1 MLQEEKLSKGKNCR
15 ISVVIS
21 KSAENTAKEKIP
33 QSLAALRDFRGGDYW
48 TRTSDLLRVK
58 MRRVRKERAIPSS
71 PPLLTQNDL
80 LSAPLVPLSAA
91 CSSSSLGHGLG
102 QETGQFYKRFIC

>member
-58 MRRVRKERAIPSS
+58 IRMDIKCLLLGAFQYFWLHFFRTGKRAWSTVSTRYYPDIGQRIGQI
-71 PPLLTQNDL
+71 TG
-80 LSAPLVPLSAA
+80 SA
-91 CSSSSLGHGLG
+91 H
-102 QETGQFYKRFIC
+102 

>member
-58 MRRVRKERAIPSS
+58 QA
-71 PPLLTQNDL
+71 L
-80 LSAPLVPLSAA
+80 
-91 CSSSSLGHGLG
+91 
-102 QETGQFYKRFIC
+102 